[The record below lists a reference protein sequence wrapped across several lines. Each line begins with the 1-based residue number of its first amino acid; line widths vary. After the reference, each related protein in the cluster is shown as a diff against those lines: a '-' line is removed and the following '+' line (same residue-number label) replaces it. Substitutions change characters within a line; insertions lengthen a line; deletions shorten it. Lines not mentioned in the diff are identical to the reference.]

1 MTKDLGR
8 RKMKKGRILTWVGL
22 LLMMVGI
29 YFLTFLAT
37 HWFIIGTL
45 IALFGISL
53 NAISIYLPRSSG
65 GEGIKLKIP
74 NVLGWLIII
83 FWIISWSFFKEE
95 LSFISTGIGGVICII
110 IGYPLTYYKGKK
122 E

>member
-1 MTKDLGR
+1 
-8 RKMKKGRILTWVGL
+8 MKKGRILAWVGI
-22 LLMMVGI
+22 LLMMVGV
-29 YFLTFLAT
+29 YFQTFLST

-45 IALFGISL
+45 IALFGIFL
-53 NAISIYLPRSSG
+53 NAISLYLPKSNG
-65 GEGIKLKIP
+65 GEGIKLKIT

-95 LSFISTGIGGVICII
+95 LSIITTGIGGLICII

>member
-1 MTKDLGR
+1 
-8 RKMKKGRILTWVGL
+8 MKKGRILTWVGL

-29 YFLTFLAT
+29 YLQTFLAT

-65 GEGIKLKIP
+65 GEGIKLKNSKCLRLVNYNILDYKL
-74 NVLGWLIII
+74 VL
-83 FWIISWSFFKEE
+83 F
-95 LSFISTGIGGVICII
+95 
-110 IGYPLTYYKGKK
+110 
-122 E
+122 